1 MKFLEPIKMHDYPAE
16 QIAFAREG
24 NIWSIDSGADIIIMN
39 KDTIVNSLP
48 LPGTY
53 GFLTVLTAKQFFKGM
68 YSGNIKS
75 STPNVSSPDLQ
86 AVEKGK
92 ERISLD
98 GYVYQTI
105 QWNAGGNFFVAGLKP
120 FISRDNRQINH
131 AKLDYPVVKFQAF
144 LRTTTL
150 LQSSVLPCDAMDISE
165 QYIVVLQE
173 TLHVYDHQCI
183 LLAKVPLPA
192 SLQTDRAFIF
202 DNEQK
207 LLVVDGL
214 GKIHVFHL
222 PGLEPALTYQL
233 PLYETKQPL
242 AITNDGLVATGNNKG
257 KVLFLEINDS
267 NIYEQ
272 AVYQFDGMVTS
283 LAFHGELDLI
293 GVGVNGQTQ
302 QGTYWLNWE

>member
-1 MKFLEPIKMHDYPAE
+1 MQFFEPIKIHDYPAE

-24 NIWSIDSGADIIIMN
+24 DIWSIDSGADIIIMN
-39 KDTIVNSLP
+39 KDAIVNSLP

-53 GFLTVLTAKQFFKGM
+53 SFPTVLTAKQFFKGM

-86 AVEKGK
+86 TVERGK

-98 GYVYQTI
+98 GYAYQTI
-105 QWNAGGNFFVAGLKP
+105 QWDAGGNFFVAGLKP
-120 FISRDNRQINH
+120 FALRNNPQINH
-131 AKLDYPVVKFQAF
+131 AKLDYPFVKFQAF

-150 LQSSVLPCDAMDISE
+150 LQTSVLPCDAMDISE

-173 TLHVYDHQCI
+173 ALHLYDHHCI
-183 LLAKVPLPA
+183 LLANLPLSP

-207 LLVVDGL
+207 LLVVDAR
-214 GKIHVFHL
+214 GKIQVFHL
-222 PGLEPALTYQL
+222 PGLEPDLTYQL

-242 AITNDGLVATGNNKG
+242 ALTNGGMVATGNNKG
-257 KVLFLEINDS
+257 ETFFLEINGND
-267 NIYEQ
+267 IYKK
-272 AVYQFDGMVTS
+272 ASYQFDGMITS
-283 LAFHGELDLI
+283 LAFHGELNSI
-293 GVGVNGQTQ
+293 AVGVNGQTQ